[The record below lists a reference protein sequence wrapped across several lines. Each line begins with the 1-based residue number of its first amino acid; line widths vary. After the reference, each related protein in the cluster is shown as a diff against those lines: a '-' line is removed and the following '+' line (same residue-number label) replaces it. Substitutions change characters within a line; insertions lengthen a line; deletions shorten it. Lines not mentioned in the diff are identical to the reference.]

1 MYLGIDGMRI
11 RVNREQN
18 TINEINGIEQ
28 ISLGNFSFFRQPI
41 RVGTRKL
48 HNSVTLESQQ
58 DIKAMRGIDMM
69 QSMIDSFAYEMTS
82 EIDKEILRRIL
93 DRIEIT
99 HFDRIIHYIA
109 GEDLCLTAKNYH
121 LKTL

>member
-11 RVNREQN
+11 RVDREKN

-48 HNSVTLESQQ
+48 YSSVTLEAQQ
-58 DIKAMRGIDMM
+58 DIKDIRGIDMM
-69 QSMIDSFAYEMTS
+69 QSMLDSLAYEMTS
-82 EIDKEILRRIL
+82 EIDKETIRRIL

-99 HFDRIIHYIA
+99 HFDKIIHWNLR
-109 GEDLCLTAKNYH
+109 EDRFGSVQICEGLQ
-121 LKTL
+121 

>member
-11 RVNREQN
+11 RVERNKN

-28 ISLGNFSFFRQPI
+28 ICGLGNFSFFRQPI

-48 HNSVTLESQQ
+48 HSSFSLETTQ
-58 DIKAMRGIDMM
+58 DIKAMRGIDVM
-69 QSMIDSFAYEMTS
+69 QSMLDSLAYEMTS
-82 EIDKEILRRIL
+82 EIDKEVIRSIL

-99 HFDRIIHYIA
+99 HFDRIIHYV
-109 GEDLCLTAKNYH
+109 
-121 LKTL
+121 

>member
-1 MYLGIDGMRI
+1 MRI
-11 RVNREQN
+11 RVDRGQN

-48 HNSVTLESQQ
+48 HSSFSVEAQQ
-58 DIKAMRGIDMM
+58 DIKAMKGIDMM
-69 QSMIDSFAYEMTS
+69 QSMINSLASEMTA
-82 EIDKEILRRIL
+82 EIDKEIIRQML

-99 HFDRIIHYIA
+99 HFDRVIH
-109 GEDLCLTAKNYH
+109 LCLTAKNCH
-121 LKTL
+121 LKTS

>member
-1 MYLGIDGMRI
+1 MRI
-11 RVNREQN
+11 RLDREKN

-48 HNSVTLESQQ
+48 HSSVTLEVQQ
-58 DIKAMRGIDMM
+58 DINYMRGIDVMM
-69 QSMIDSFAYEMTS
+69 SMIDSLAYEMTS
-82 EIDKEILRRIL
+82 EIDKETIRRIL

-99 HFDRIIHYIA
+99 HFDRIIHYV
-109 GEDLCLTAKNYH
+109 
-121 LKTL
+121 

>member
-1 MYLGIDGMRI
+1 MRI
-11 RVNREQN
+11 RLDREKN

-28 ISLGNFSFFRQPI
+28 ISLGNFSFLRQPI

-48 HNSVTLESQQ
+48 YSSVTLEAQQ
-58 DIKAMRGIDMM
+58 DIKAMRGIDVM
-69 QSMIDSFAYEMTS
+69 QSMLDSLAYEMTS
-82 EIDKEILRRIL
+82 EIDKEVIRTIL

-109 GEDLCLTAKNYH
+109 GEDLCLTAKNCH
-121 LKTL
+121 LKTS

>member
-28 ISLGNFSFFRQPI
+28 ISLGNFSFFKQPI

-48 HNSVTLESQQ
+48 HSSVTLEAQQ
-58 DIKAMRGIDMM
+58 DIKDMRGIDVMK
-69 QSMIDSFAYEMTS
+69 SMFDSLAYEMTA
-82 EIDKEILRRIL
+82 EIDKETISRIL

-99 HFDRIIHYIA
+99 HFDRIIHYV
-109 GEDLCLTAKNYH
+109 
-121 LKTL
+121 

>member
-11 RVNREQN
+11 RLDREKN

-28 ISLGNFSFFRQPI
+28 ISLGNFSFFGQGI

-48 HNSVTLESQQ
+48 HSYVSLESSQ
-58 DIKAMRGIDMM
+58 DIKAMRGIDVM
-69 QSMIDSFAYEMTS
+69 QSMLDSLAYEMTS
-82 EIDKEILRRIL
+82 EIDKETIRRML

-99 HFDRIIHYIA
+99 HFDRVIH
-109 GEDLCLTAKNYH
+109 LCLTAKNYH
-121 LKTL
+121 LKTS

>member
-11 RVNREQN
+11 RLDREKN

-28 ISLGNFSFFRQPI
+28 ISLGNFSFLRQPI

-48 HNSVTLESQQ
+48 HSSFSVEAQQ
-58 DIKAMRGIDMM
+58 DIKAMKGIDMM
-69 QSMIDSFAYEMTS
+69 QSMIDSLTYEMTS
-82 EIDKEILRRIL
+82 EIDKETIRRML

-99 HFDRIIHYIA
+99 HFDRIIHYIP
-109 GEDLCLTAKNYH
+109 GEDLCLTAKNCH
-121 LKTL
+121 LKTS

>member
-11 RVNREQN
+11 RVDRGQN

-48 HNSVTLESQQ
+48 HSSFSVEAQQ
-58 DIKAMRGIDMM
+58 DIKTMAGIDMI
-69 QSMIDSFAYEMTS
+69 QSMLDSLTNEMTA
-82 EIDKEILRRIL
+82 EIDKETIRRIL

-99 HFDRIIHYIA
+99 HFDRIIHYVP
-109 GEDLCLTAKNYH
+109 GEDLCLTAKNCH
-121 LKTL
+121 LKTS

>member
-11 RVNREQN
+11 RVDRGQN

-48 HNSVTLESQQ
+48 HSSFSVEAQQ
-58 DIKAMRGIDMM
+58 DIKTMKGIDMM
-69 QSMIDSFAYEMTS
+69 QSMLDSLTNEMTA
-82 EIDKEILRRIL
+82 EIDKETIRRIL

-99 HFDRIIHYIA
+99 HFDRIIHYIP
-109 GEDLCLTAKNYH
+109 GEDLCLTAKNCH
-121 LKTL
+121 LKTS

>member
-28 ISLGNFSFFRQPI
+28 ISLGNFSFFKQPI

-48 HNSVTLESQQ
+48 HSSYTLEDQQ
-58 DIKAMRGIDMM
+58 DNKAMRGVDMM
-69 QSMIDSFAYEMTS
+69 QLMSNFLAYEMTS
-82 EIDKEILRRIL
+82 EIDKETIRRIL

-99 HFDRIIHYIA
+99 HFDRIIHYV
-109 GEDLCLTAKNYH
+109 
-121 LKTL
+121 

>member
-11 RVNREQN
+11 RVDREKN

-41 RVGTRKL
+41 HVGTRKL
-48 HNSVTLESQQ
+48 HSSVTLEAQQ
-58 DIKAMRGIDMM
+58 DIKAMRGIDVM
-69 QSMIDSFAYEMTS
+69 QSMLDSLAYEMTS
-82 EIDKEILRRIL
+82 EIDKETIRRIL

>member
-11 RVNREQN
+11 RLDREKN

-28 ISLGNFSFFRQPI
+28 ISLGNFSFLRQPI

-48 HNSVTLESQQ
+48 HSSFSIESTQ
-58 DIKAMRGIDMM
+58 DIKAMAGIDMM
-69 QSMIDSFAYEMTS
+69 QSMLNSLTNEMTA
-82 EIDKEILRRIL
+82 EIDKETIRRIL

-109 GEDLCLTAKNYH
+109 GEDLCLTAKNCH
-121 LKTL
+121 LKTS

>member
-11 RVNREQN
+11 RVDREQN

-48 HNSVTLESQQ
+48 HSSFSVEAQQ
-58 DIKAMRGIDMM
+58 DIKAMAGIDMM
-69 QSMIDSFAYEMTS
+69 QSMLDSLTSEMTA
-82 EIDKEILRRIL
+82 EIDKETIRRIL
-93 DRIEIT
+93 DRIDIT
-99 HFDRIIHYIA
+99 HFDRIIHYIP
-109 GEDLCLTAKNYH
+109 GEDLCLTAKNCH
-121 LKTL
+121 LKTS

>member
-11 RVNREQN
+11 RVDREKN

-48 HNSVTLESQQ
+48 YSSVTLEAQQ
-58 DIKAMRGIDMM
+58 DIKDIRGIDVM
-69 QSMIDSFAYEMTS
+69 QSMLDSLAYEMTS
-82 EIDKEILRRIL
+82 EIDKETIRRIL

-99 HFDRIIHYIA
+99 HFDKIIHWNLR
-109 GEDLCLTAKNYH
+109 EDRFGSVQICEGFQ
-121 LKTL
+121 

>member
-11 RVNREQN
+11 RVDREKN

-41 RVGTRKL
+41 HVGTRKL
-48 HNSVTLESQQ
+48 YSSVTLESQQ

-69 QSMIDSFAYEMTS
+69 QSMLDSFAYEMTA
-82 EIDKEILRRIL
+82 EIDKETIRRML

-99 HFDRIIHYIA
+99 HFDKIIHWNLR
-109 GEDLCLTAKNYH
+109 EDRFGSVQICEGFQ
-121 LKTL
+121 

>member
-11 RVNREQN
+11 RLDREKN

-48 HNSVTLESQQ
+48 HSSVTLEAQQ
-58 DIKAMRGIDMM
+58 DIKAMAGIDVMK
-69 QSMIDSFAYEMTS
+69 SMIDSLAYEMTS
-82 EIDKEILRRIL
+82 EIDKETIRRIL

-99 HFDRIIHYIA
+99 HFDRIIHYV
-109 GEDLCLTAKNYH
+109 
-121 LKTL
+121 

>member
-1 MYLGIDGMRI
+1 MRI
-11 RVNREQN
+11 RLDREKN

-48 HNSVTLESQQ
+48 HSSVTLEVQQ
-58 DIKAMRGIDMM
+58 DINYMRGIDVMK
-69 QSMIDSFAYEMTS
+69 SMIDSLDYEMTS
-82 EIDKEILRRIL
+82 EIDKETIRRIL

-99 HFDRIIHYIA
+99 HFDRIIHYV
-109 GEDLCLTAKNYH
+109 
-121 LKTL
+121 

>member
-11 RVNREQN
+11 RVDRGQN

-48 HNSVTLESQQ
+48 HSSFSVEAQQ
-58 DIKAMRGIDMM
+58 DIKAMKGIDMM
-69 QSMIDSFAYEMTS
+69 QSMIDSLTYEMTS
-82 EIDKEILRRIL
+82 EIDKETIRRML

-99 HFDRIIHYIA
+99 HFDRIIHYIP
-109 GEDLCLTAKNYH
+109 GEDLCLTAKNCH
-121 LKTL
+121 LKTS

>member
-1 MYLGIDGMRI
+1 ML
-11 RVNREQN
+11 N
-18 TINEINGIEQ
+18 
-28 ISLGNFSFFRQPI
+28 SL
-41 RVGTRKL
+41 
-48 HNSVTLESQQ
+48 
-58 DIKAMRGIDMM
+58 
-69 QSMIDSFAYEMTS
+69 AYEMTS
-82 EIDKEILRRIL
+82 EIDKETIRRIL

>member
-11 RVNREQN
+11 RLNREKN

-41 RVGTRKL
+41 HVKTRKL
-48 HNSVTLESQQ
+48 KSSFSVEATQ
-58 DIKAMRGIDMM
+58 DIKVMRGIDMM
-69 QSMIDSFAYEMTS
+69 QSMINCLADEMTA
-82 EIDKEILRRIL
+82 EIDKEVIRTIL

-99 HFDRIIHYIA
+99 HYDRIIH
-109 GEDLCLTAKNYH
+109 LCLTAKNYH
-121 LKTL
+121 LKPS

>member
-11 RVNREQN
+11 RVDREKN

-28 ISLGNFSFFRQPI
+28 ISLGNFSFLRQPI

-48 HNSVTLESQQ
+48 HSSVIIESQQ
-58 DIKAMRGIDMM
+58 DIKAMRGIDVM
-69 QSMIDSFAYEMTS
+69 QSMLDSFAYEMTS
-82 EIDKEILRRIL
+82 EIDKETISRLL

-99 HFDRIIHYIA
+99 HFDKIIHWNLR
-109 GEDLCLTAKNYH
+109 EDRFGSVQICEGFQ
-121 LKTL
+121 

>member
-11 RVNREQN
+11 RLDREKN
-18 TINEINGIEQ
+18 TINEISGIEQ

-48 HNSVTLESQQ
+48 HSSYTLEDQQ
-58 DIKAMRGIDMM
+58 DNKAMRGVDMM
-69 QSMIDSFAYEMTS
+69 NLMLNSLAYEMTS
-82 EIDKEILRRIL
+82 EIDKETIRRIL

>member
-11 RVNREQN
+11 RVERAKN

-28 ISLGNFSFFRQPI
+28 FSLGNFAFLKQPI
-41 RVGTRKL
+41 RVETRKL
-48 HNSVTLESQQ
+48 HSSFSIEATQ
-58 DIKAMRGIDMM
+58 DIKAMSGIDMM
-69 QSMIDSFAYEMTS
+69 QSMVNSLASEMTA
-82 EIDKEILRRIL
+82 EIDKEIIRQML

-109 GEDLCLTAKNYH
+109 GEGLCLTAKNCH
-121 LKTL
+121 LKTS

>member
-11 RVNREQN
+11 RVDREKN

-48 HNSVTLESQQ
+48 YSSVTLESQQ

-69 QSMIDSFAYEMTS
+69 QSMLDSLAYEMTS
-82 EIDKEILRRIL
+82 EIDKETIRRIL
-93 DRIEIT
+93 DRIDIT
-99 HFDRIIHYIA
+99 HFDRIIHWNLR
-109 GEDLCLTAKNYH
+109 EDRFGSVQICEGFQ
-121 LKTL
+121 

>member
-1 MYLGIDGMRI
+1 MRI
-11 RVNREQN
+11 RVDREKN

-41 RVGTRKL
+41 RVGTRK
-48 HNSVTLESQQ
+48 HYSSFTLEAQQ

-69 QSMIDSFAYEMTS
+69 QLMLDSLAYEMTS
-82 EIDKEILRRIL
+82 EIDKETIRRIL

-99 HFDRIIHYIA
+99 HFDKIIHWNLR
-109 GEDLCLTAKNYH
+109 EDRFGSVQICEGFQ
-121 LKTL
+121 